1 MFTVKSVDGSA
12 EKSIQEKEAE
22 FLAQAEQENND
33 SKNSEQKLDTEDQGQ
48 GKEDAPRY
56 EVTDNDVLSHIKTK
70 YNKELNSIED
80 LFKEK
85 EVTTE
90 IPFEDVKTFLKYK
103 QETGRSIDDFVKL
116 NKDYDKV
123 EENSLLMDYYKE
135 LNPELESDD
144 LQFEMNEKFGFDE
157 EYDDEK
163 VIKSRKLAKKK
174 ELAKAKEYFNNRKEQ
189 YKIPLESRESFIPS
203 EEKES
208 YEAFKRSTE
217 EASDYEADVLRKQTY
232 FTQKTEELFNSN
244 FEGFEFSV
252 DDKKILYKVADP
264 KSVKE
269 KQSSIS
275 NFISDFID
283 ENGLLKDAKAYHKAL
298 SIASDPDGYAKFF
311 YELGKSEGVTE
322 VTKGQKNIDMS
333 SANPASQ
340 SQTRQSGTVVRA
352 SGDSSDGRLRI
363 KIKNV

>member
-1 MFTVKSVDGSA
+1 MFTVKSIDGTE

-22 FLAQAEQENND
+22 FLAQAEQENKNLG
-33 SKNSEQKLDTEDQGQ
+33 NSEQQRGTESQ
-48 GKEDAPRY
+48 EPEPEVSARY

-85 EVTTE
+85 EVANE

-103 QETGRSIDDFVKL
+103 EETGRGIDDFVKL
-116 NKDYDKV
+116 SKDYDKV
-123 EENSLLMDYYKE
+123 NEDSLLLDYYKE
-135 LNPELESDD
+135 LNPDLELDD
-144 LQFEMNEKFGFDE
+144 LQFEMSEKFIYDE
-157 EYDDEK
+157 DYDDDK
-163 VIKSRKLAKKK
+163 VIKSKKLAKKK
-174 ELAKAKEYFNNRKEQ
+174 ELAKAKDYFNKLKEQ
-189 YKIPLESRESFIPS
+189 YKIPLESRESFIPT

-208 YEAFKRSTE
+208 YEAFKRSTK
-217 EASDYEADVLRKQTY
+217 EASDYETEVLRKQTY
-232 FTQKTEELFNSN
+232 FTQKTDELFNSN

-275 NFISDFID
+275 NFISNFLD
-283 ENGLLKDAKAYHKAL
+283 EQGLLKDAKAYHKAL

-322 VTKGQKNIDMS
+322 VTKSQKNIDMS
-333 SANPASQ
+333 SATPASQ
-340 SQTRQSGTVVRA
+340 SQTRQSGAVVRA
-352 SGDSSDGRLRI
+352 SGDSSDGRLRV
-363 KIKNV
+363 KIRNV

>member
-1 MFTVKSVDGSA
+1 MFTVKAIDGSE
-12 EKSIQEKEAE
+12 EKSLQEKEADM
-22 FLAQAEQENND
+22 LAQAEQENNA
-33 SKNSEQKLDTEDQGQ
+33 SQETEEN
-48 GKEDAPRY
+48 KENQNTEETKAIQY
-56 EVTDNDVLSHIKTK
+56 EVTDNDVLSYIKTK
-70 YNKELNSIED
+70 HNKELNSIED

-85 EVTTE
+85 EVETD

-103 QETGRSIDDFVKL
+103 KETGRGIEDFVKL

-123 EENSLLMDYYKE
+123 DENSLLLDYYRE

-144 LQFEMNEKFGFDE
+144 LQFELNEKFDYDE
-157 EYDDEK
+157 DYDEEK
-163 VIKSRKLAKKK
+163 VIKSKKLAKKK
-174 ELAKAKEYFNNRKEQ
+174 ELAKAKEYFNNLKEQ
-189 YKIPLESRESFIPS
+189 YKTPLESRESFIPA

-208 YEAFKRSTE
+208 YDAFKRSTK

-232 FTQKTEELFNSN
+232 FTQKTNELFDNN

-275 NFISDFID
+275 NFISSFLN
-283 ENGLLKDAKAYHKAL
+283 EEGLLRDPKAYHKAL

-322 VTKGQKNIDMS
+322 VTKSQKNIDMS
-333 SANPASQ
+333 TTTSASQ
-340 SQTRQSGTVVRA
+340 SQTKQSGAKVRA
-352 SGDSSDGRLRI
+352 VGDSGDGRLRI